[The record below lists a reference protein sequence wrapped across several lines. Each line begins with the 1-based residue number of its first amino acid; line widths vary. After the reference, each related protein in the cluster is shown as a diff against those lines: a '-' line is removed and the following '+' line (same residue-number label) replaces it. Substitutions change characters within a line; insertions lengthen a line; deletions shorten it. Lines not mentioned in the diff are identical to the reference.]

1 MLVVAALCA
10 QTTTFLVKR
19 LHPDLMP
26 LPLCSLGPLV
36 ELLLLRDLLRL
47 VACGHIGFAVGGH
60 LSGLEVCPLQ
70 SFLMGVAEFLAQVRM
85 GGMRTPLSDSLLVPQ
100 IRICWTPSFAGVR
113 AAIGVAWNV
122 DVAVEAEDFGAA
134 DLIQLNVGYPHLDRF
149 LDSLPRRFAGAFRLR
164 EPEPLD
170 ARLPLRVPAGAVGD
184 LPVGERS
191 FATQVVYFIL
201 WVTFGNVDYFLTFA
215 SVSDVRQNL
224 GQPDGAS
231 SFSSHASFTGPF
243 LVLESDSDPD
253 D

>member
-26 LPLCSLGPLV
+26 LPLCSLGPLL
-36 ELLLLRDLLRL
+36 ELLL
-47 VACGHIGFAVGGH
+47 
-60 LSGLEVCPLQ
+60 E
-70 SFLMGVAEFLAQVRM
+70 
-85 GGMRTPLSDSLLVPQ
+85 
-100 IRICWTPSFAGVR
+100 
-113 AAIGVAWNV
+113 
-122 DVAVEAEDFGAA
+122 
-134 DLIQLNVGYPHLDRF
+134 
-149 LDSLPRRFAGAFRLR
+149 
-164 EPEPLD
+164 
-170 ARLPLRVPAGAVGD
+170 
-184 LPVGERS
+184 PVGERS

-224 GQPDGAS
+224 GQPDGAI